1 MKHLLLLR
9 HGEAET
15 SSATQ
20 DDRDRVLTAG
30 GFKAS
35 EKIGAH
41 IGSQGPVPDFAMCS
55 AAVRAR
61 ATWDAA
67 RRATGHEVQTDIRD
81 DLYLADPDRVLSVAA
96 TAPPS
101 CGALILIGHN
111 PGFAQL
117 LRLLTVAAAP
127 DTLSAVSLGFPTTGL
142 AVFDLDIKNWPDL
155 PGTQGTLASFVRP

>member
-20 DDRDRVLTAG
+20 DDRDRILTAG
-30 GFKAS
+30 GLKAS

-41 IGSQGPVPDFAMCS
+41 IGSRGPVPDLAMCS

-67 RRATGHEVQTDIRD
+67 RRGISQEIQTDTRD
-81 DLYLADPDRVLSVAA
+81 DLYLAEPDRVLSVAA

-101 CGALILIGHN
+101 CGTLIVIGHN

-117 LRLLTVAAAP
+117 VRLLTVEATP
-127 DTLSAVSLGFPTTGL
+127 DALSAVSVGFPTTGL
-142 AVFDLDIKNWPDL
+142 AVFDLDIETWRDL
-155 PGTQGTLASFVRP
+155 PSARGALASFVRR